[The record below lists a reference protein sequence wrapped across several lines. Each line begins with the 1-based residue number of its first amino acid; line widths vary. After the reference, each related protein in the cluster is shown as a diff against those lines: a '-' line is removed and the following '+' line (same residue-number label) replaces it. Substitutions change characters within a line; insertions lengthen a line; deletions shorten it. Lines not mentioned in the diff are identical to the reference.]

1 MFMNNRLKKIFIL
14 TLSITIGML
23 IYFGFIS
30 IPCMFYILFKIPCP
44 GCGMTRA
51 FFRIINFYF
60 IGAFYYN
67 ILGIPLFL
75 FFIFCFVSII
85 YDIVLDK
92 KTLENKVLKFLEKF
106 AIPIILLLIISMI
119 VNIFRGI

>member
-1 MFMNNRLKKIFIL
+1 
-14 TLSITIGML
+14 
-23 IYFGFIS
+23 
-30 IPCMFYILFKIPCP
+30 
-44 GCGMTRA
+44 MTRA
-51 FFRIINFYF
+51 FFRIINFDF

-67 ILGIPLFL
+67 ILGIPLFIFL
-75 FFIFCFVSII
+75 IFCFVSII

-106 AIPIILLLIISMI
+106 AIPIILLLVVSMV

>member
-1 MFMNNRLKKIFIL
+1 MFMNNRLKKILIL
-14 TLSITIGML
+14 ILSVTIGML

-30 IPCMFYILFKIPCP
+30 IPCVFHTLFKIPCP

-51 FFRIINFYF
+51 FFRIINFDF

-67 ILGIPLFL
+67 ILGIPLFIFL
-75 FFIFCFVSII
+75 IFCFVSII

-106 AIPIILLLIISMI
+106 AIPIILLLVVSMV